1 MMKTL
6 LSYQSK
12 TLTGAAL
19 LLALASLVSRLVGVA
34 RDRILAHQFGAGI
47 ELDIYT
53 AAFRIPDFI
62 YNLLIVGALSAG
74 FIPLFLGLYQKGK
87 KGAWMFASRVINTTL
102 ICVSFVSLILYFF
115 TPELVQF
122 LVPGFSEEATLST
135 IELTR
140 IMLLSPILLGLSAVV
155 SGVLQSLKA
164 FFIYSLAPVLY
175 NLGIIAG
182 ALFLVPMFGLKGL
195 AYGVVL
201 GAFFHL
207 IIQIPVLLTSGF
219 RYSKSISFT
228 DPSIKKLTSALVPR
242 TFTLASVQITTLV
255 LTFFASFLGTGSL
268 AIFNFASNISSLPI
282 GIIGISFAVAA
293 FPTLSEFVAN
303 KDMEGFKKQLALTT
317 RQILFFILPLT
328 ILFILLRAQIVRV
341 LLGSGKFNWEDTIMT
356 ATTVGMFSIS
366 LFSQCLLALYSRA
379 FFALHNGRTP
389 LYIAIISMLTTVFL
403 SFTLKEYFGVP
414 GLALGISIGSILQ
427 VALLWAGLKKILGRE
442 EEGNILKSIAKI
454 SLACIGLGLV
464 TQLLKYPLA
473 QIVNMDTFMGIFLQ
487 GLLAGLGGLVV
498 YILVAWLLRVQELT
512 LLGRSLHRKWLKLRN
527 IPPETDGLK

>member
-1 MMKTL
+1 MMKKI

-19 LLALASLVSRLVGVA
+19 ILALASLVSRLVGVA

-74 FIPLFLGLYQKGK
+74 FIPLFLELFQKEK
-87 KGAWMFASRVINTTL
+87 KEAWMFASRVINTTL
-102 ICVSFVSLILYFF
+102 IGVSLVSLLLYFF
-115 TPELVQF
+115 TPELIQL
-122 LVPGFSEEATLST
+122 LVPGFSEEAKLST
-135 IELTR
+135 VELTR

-164 FFIYSLAPVLY
+164 FFMYSLAPVLY

-182 ALFLVPMFGLKGL
+182 AVWLVPMFGLKGL

-201 GAFFHL
+201 GAFLHL
-207 IIQIPVLLTSGF
+207 LIQIPVLLTSGF
-219 RYSKSISFT
+219 HYSKSVSFKDT
-228 DPSIKKLTSALVPR
+228 SIKKLTRALIPR
-242 TFTLASVQITTLV
+242 TLTLASVQITTLV
-255 LTFFASFLGTGSL
+255 LTFFASFLGTGSI

-303 KDMEGFKKQLALTT
+303 KDMKGFKTQLTLTT
-317 RQILFFILPLT
+317 KQILFFILPLT

-356 ATTVGMFSIS
+356 ATTVGMFSLS

-389 LYIAIISMLTTVFL
+389 LYIAVVSMLVTVFL
-403 SFTLKEYFGVP
+403 SFTLREYFGIA
-414 GLALGISIGSILQ
+414 GLALGISIGSIFQ
-427 VALLWAGLKKILGRE
+427 MFLLWAGLKKILGPNQE
-442 EEGNILKSIAKI
+442 ENIIKSITKI
-454 SLACIGLGLV
+454 SLACIGLGVV
-464 TQLLKYPLA
+464 TQILKYPLA
-473 QIVNMDTFMGIFLQ
+473 QMVNMDTFMGIFLQ
-487 GLLAGLGGLVV
+487 GLLSGLGGLIV
-498 YILVAWLLRVQELT
+498 YILIAWLLRIHELT
-512 LLGRSLHRKWLKLRN
+512 LLTQSLHRKWLKLRN
-527 IPPETDGLK
+527 IPAETDGLK